1 MGQRAA
7 GKEKMDA
14 SSRTTPDHGL
24 EARFFKT
31 LLCPLPDA
39 LYGRV
44 LFNPTNVPPFLWQMI
59 RMRVA

>member
-7 GKEKMDA
+7 GKKNGRGYSE
-14 SSRTTPDHGL
+14 SPTR
-24 EARFFKT
+24 ARS
-31 LLCPLPDA
+31 PLADA

-44 LFNPTNVPPFLWQMI
+44 LFNPTNVPPFLWHMI